1 MLELILFF
9 VFFLIIHNL
18 ISFLGFKFGIKKLG
32 CFSSIVVLILNVII
46 SISISTSIVKD
57 ESNKF
62 FDFNDSSEKNTKEEE
77 NKKQEFYSTTK
88 KSSINYSTNKNYNYN
103 SNSEYETNYD
113 NEYIID
119 DYNDNDYNEDS
130 EGKVRVGAICKDGT
144 RSNSTG
150 SGACSHHG
158 GVAYWLYE

>member
-1 MLELILFF
+1 ML
-9 VFFLIIHNL
+9 
-18 ISFLGFKFGIKKLG
+18 FKYCSINFKL
-32 CFSSIVVLILNVII
+32 II
-46 SISISTSIVKD
+46 SISISSSLVKD

-62 FDFNDSSEKNTKEEE
+62 FDFNDSSKKNTKEVES
-77 NKKQEFYSTTK
+77 KKQEFYSTTK

-113 NEYIID
+113 DEYIID
-119 DYNDNDYNEDS
+119 DYNEDS

-144 RSNSTG
+144 RSYSTG